1 MIHPTMA
8 SKRENFKSRW
18 TVIMAMAGSAIG
30 LGNIWRFP
38 YMVGEHGG
46 AAFIILYILATIFIS
61 LPVFMAEMTVGRRS
75 RTSAYGAMSKLNPKV
90 GFWKAAGILAIFIP
104 TLIASYY
111 SVIGGWSLEYL
122 FMSCT
127 GNIVQSNPDS
137 VTSLFGSFISSPWR
151 PVIVH
156 LLFLLLCVLVVARG
170 VRSGIEKFSEYTI
183 PLLFVLIVLMAVYSL
198 TLPGAMEGVKYLV
211 KPDFSQL
218 NARSLAYAL
227 GQSFYSLSLGM
238 GTIITYGS
246 YVSKKES
253 IMFSGVGTATS
264 DLMFA
269 IIAGFA
275 IMPAVFAAGIEPGAG
290 PGLVFQSIPYIFASL
305 GKEVPVISAVVS
317 VIFFL
322 TIVVAAMTSCISLLE
337 VGVSYL
343 VENHSMK
350 RTSASLLLFVL
361 CGTAGVFC
369 SLSFGTLSGIQIGG
383 MNLFDV
389 FDYLSSN
396 IFLPIL
402 ATIVVIFVGFSMSRD
417 DVRDEITNGGSI
429 PGSNRLFPVVYFLIK
444 WIAPIFMVLL
454 FITNFIL

>member
-1 MIHPTMA
+1 MA
-8 SKRENFKSRW
+8 KNRENFGSRW

-46 AAFIILYILATIFIS
+46 AAFIILYIFATLLIS
-61 LPVFMAEMTVGRRS
+61 LPVFIAEVTIGRRS
-75 RTSAYGAMSKLNPKV
+75 RTSAYGAMSKLDPR
-90 GFWKAAGILAIFIP
+90 GRGWRLAGILAVFIP

-122 FMSCT
+122 FKSFVGDLVE
-127 GNIVQSNPDS
+127 GNPEE
-137 VTSLFGSFISSPWR
+137 VTAIFGNFISGPWL

-156 LLFLLLCVLVVARG
+156 LVFLLLCVLIVERG
-170 VRSGIEKFSEYTI
+170 VKSGIEKFSEYTI
-183 PLLFVLIVLMAVYSL
+183 PMLFVLIVLMAVYSL
-198 TLPGAMEGVKYLV
+198 TLPGSMEGVKYLV
-211 KPDFSQL
+211 KPDFSGID
-218 NARSLAYAL
+218 ARSLAYAM

-246 YVSKKES
+246 YVSRKES
-253 IMFSGVGTATS
+253 ILSSGVGTAVS
-264 DLMFA
+264 DQLFA
-269 IIAGFA
+269 VLAGFA

-305 GKEVPVISAVVS
+305 GKAVPAISIVVS

-343 VENHSMK
+343 VENRSMK
-350 RTSASLLLFVL
+350 RSSASWLLFLV
-361 CGTAGVFC
+361 CGTGGVLC
-369 SLSFGTLSGIQIGG
+369 SLSFGPLSGVRIGDMG
-383 MNLFDV
+383 IFDV

-396 IFLPIL
+396 ILLPIL
-402 ATIVVIFVGFSMSRD
+402 AFIVVIFVGFTMKKE
-417 DVRDEITNGGSI
+417 DVRDEITNGGSL
-429 PGSNRLFPVVYFLIK
+429 SKSSRLFPVIYFLIK
-444 WIAPIFMVLL
+444 WVAPISMVAI
-454 FITNFIL
+454 FVTNFIL